1 MCDTEVYTVR
11 IDSVGASSNASFVG
25 YLNIPLQN
33 VIKVELLSA
42 SFHANANSPATTSAY
57 YINIEELKTK
67 FNEKTYLQYNVNG
80 YTEGANPSLTVSNV
94 SQLATS
100 IVCIPLEDT
109 STNHRTIFSS
119 AANFPVEISFIEPI
133 RQIKQFTVNIYTNLG
148 AQSYVFTGGP
158 TYLTLRV
165 TCSKPNVCLYP
176 NKGQPIM

>member
-25 YLNIPLQN
+25 YVNIPLQN

-42 SFHANANSPATTSAY
+42 SLHANANTPVTSSAY
-57 YINIEELKTK
+57 YINIEELKSK
-67 FNEKTYLQYNVNG
+67 FNDKTYLQYNVNG
-80 YTEGANPSLTVSNV
+80 YKEGATPAVTVSNV

-119 AANFPVEISFIEPI
+119 CAYFPVEIPFIEPI
-133 RQIKQFTVNIYTNLG
+133 RKIQQFTVNIYT
-148 AQSYVFTGGP
+148 AGGGINDLAGY
-158 TYLTLRV
+158 TYMTLRV
-165 TCSKPNVCLYP
+165 TCSKPNICLYP
-176 NKGQPIM
+176 DR